1 MGDIDDIDD
10 LRRMDATAYAALVR
24 AGEAKPVE
32 LVEAAIARVE
42 ELNPTINAV
51 IADTFERARDQAL
64 SPHLPDGP
72 FRGVPIVLKDLGACE
87 AGMPFYQGNR
97 VLKEMDFRAAAE
109 TLVAARFR
117 QAGFVVIGKAST
129 PEFGGQPTTQP
140 LAFGPTRNPWD
151 LDRSTSGSSGGSA
164 AAVAS
169 GMVPAA
175 HASDGYGS
183 IRDPA
188 SWCGLV
194 GLKPS
199 RGRIPIA
206 TSTSHVG
213 VEHALT
219 RSVRDTAAIL
229 DCLHGVPPLER
240 YHAARPARPFIE
252 EVGAD
257 PGRLRVGVL
266 TTVDASTVSV
276 DAECV
281 DAALAGA
288 RLLEGLG
295 HSVDA
300 AAPPGLIDDEAVANI
315 TLVRSCRSA
324 ALNPIQTALGRPYR
338 QDEVEPYT
346 WATTAAG
353 RATSAADY
361 LRAAEWQQ
369 KWSARIVSWWD
380 DYDLLLTPGTG
391 RIPMR
396 LDDLV
401 PPPHDP
407 LSIGPTFHSIRS
419 FAAPFNVTGQP
430 AITLPLHRTAAGLPV
445 GVQLVAA
452 PNREDL
458 LLRVAAQLE
467 SAAPWSQAA
476 RASREGA

>member
-1 MGDIDDIDD
+1 MDE
-10 LRRMDATAYAALVR
+10 LRWLDATDQADLVR
-24 AGEAKPVE
+24 TGEVKPAE

-42 ELNPTINAV
+42 ALNPALNAV
-51 IADTFERARDQAL
+51 IADTFDRARDLAASGEL
-64 SPHLPDGP
+64 GDGP
-72 FRGVPIVLKDLGACE
+72 FRGVPTVLKDLGACE
-87 AGMPFYQGNR
+87 EGMPFYQGNR
-97 VLKEMDFRAAAE
+97 VLKEMDWRASNDTTLAKRFRA
-109 TLVAARFR
+109 
-117 QAGFVVIGKAST
+117 AGFVVIAKAST

-151 LDRSTSGSSGGSA
+151 LSRSTSGSSGGSA
-164 AAVAS
+164 AAVAA
-169 GMVPAA
+169 GIVPAA

-199 RGRIPIA
+199 RGRIPIG

-219 RSVRDTAAIL
+219 RTVRDTAAIL
-229 DCLHGVPPLER
+229 DCLRGAPAVER
-240 YHAARPARPFIE
+240 YHATPPDRPFAA
-252 EVGAD
+252 EVGVD

-266 TTVDASTVSV
+266 TSVAATALTIDA
-276 DAECV
+276 DAV
-281 DAALAGA
+281 AAAEEGA
-288 RLLEGLG
+288 RLLESLG
-295 HSVDA
+295 HTVEA
-300 AAPPGLIDDEAVANI
+300 AAPAGLIDDEAVANI

-324 ALNPIQTALGRPYR
+324 AVNSIQTALGRPYR
-338 QDEVEPYT
+338 EDEVEPYT

-353 RATSAADY
+353 RATSARDF
-361 LRAAEWQQ
+361 LLAAEWQQ

-391 RIPMR
+391 RAPML

-401 PPPHDP
+401 PPDADP
-407 LSIGPTFHSIRS
+407 LSIGPTFHSIRC

-430 AITLPLHRTAAGLPV
+430 AITLPLYRTETGLPV

-452 PNREDL
+452 YGREDVL
-458 LLRVAAQLE
+458 IRVASQLE
-467 SAAPWSQAA
+467 QAQPWADRRPPAWAGASQPA
-476 RASREGA
+476 